1 MAAMGRANVPR
12 ITRLADA
19 GDHRRHK
26 TNYKARAAADL
37 HARSAVAIGFLELW
51 PYMAFN
57 S

>member
-1 MAAMGRANVPR
+1 MVAMGRANVPR
-12 ITRLADA
+12 ITLLADA

-26 TNYKARAAADL
+26 INYKARAAADL

>member
-1 MAAMGRANVPR
+1 MVAMGRANVPR
-12 ITRLADA
+12 ITLWADA

-26 TNYKARAAADL
+26 INYKARAAADL
-37 HARSAVAIGFLELW
+37 HARNAVAIGFLELW